1 MRVEVKPGCHIP
13 TALRKKPFY
22 PGEQFEAEE
31 KEAKRLIDG
40 GFVKAVKEESTGDSG
55 SGSTQLNVAKTC
67 ELVAAAQTTEEL
79 DKLAEG
85 ESRKGVQT
93 AIEMRRKELA
103 AAAE

>member
-1 MRVEVKPGCHIP
+1 MRVEVKPGCHIS

-22 PGEQFEAEE
+22 PGEQFEVEE
-31 KEAKRLIDG
+31 KEATRLIDG

-55 SGSTQLNVAKTC
+55 SGPLNVAKTC
-67 ELVAAAQTTEEL
+67 ELVAAAQTAEEL

-93 AIEMRRKELA
+93 AIELRRKELA
-103 AAAE
+103 VPSAE